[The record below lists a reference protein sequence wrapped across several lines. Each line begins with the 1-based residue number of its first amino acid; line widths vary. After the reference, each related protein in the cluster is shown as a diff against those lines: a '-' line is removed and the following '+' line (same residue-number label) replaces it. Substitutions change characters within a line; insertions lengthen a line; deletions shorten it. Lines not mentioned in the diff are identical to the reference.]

1 MSHVPYIGVKVES
14 VLPHF
19 EEWNKAGGVSRR
31 EPSEAPESTLSTY
44 VFVFFGGEGL
54 YVYIYEDQ
62 FLLECMYR

>member
-44 VFVFFGGEGL
+44 VFFFLEGRGMCL
-54 YVYIYEDQ
+54 YVCKYI
-62 FLLECMYR
+62 